1 MERAHVERA
10 RERFLSGDSPDASVR
25 TQILASWRRSLTAG
39 VPAERFDIPYEPD
52 LDFDG
57 SLATC
62 AAPVMERLQEQLS
75 GMAVGVVLTD
85 AHGRLL
91 DRRVGESCLR
101 GRLDQI
107 SFAPGFSY
115 AEQHAGTNGVGT
127 TLESRSA
134 TLVVGAEHF
143 TDPLRPFACAGAPI
157 RNPLTGR
164 LEGIIDITCGASD
177 ANDLMRV
184 LAGQAAHDVERLLL
198 ERVCA
203 GPRALMAEFQAT
215 CARSANP
222 VLAVSGDFVMANPA
236 ATRLPAA
243 DREHIEHIAADLAR
257 GARGEARLLLSV
269 GETRL
274 HSVPVR
280 SGRRSL
286 GVVLEVSFPR
296 PVRKG
301 EARKREARTGE
312 ARRGEQRRGE
322 IAAAASERPF
332 AGLAGTDPAWLSACG
347 AVRRAAA
354 RRTSTLLLGEP
365 GVGKYAVVRAAHL
378 DRRPSRRFT
387 VLDCAQAPDITRE
400 ALDTALADSTGTV
413 VLRHLERA
421 DRATVAAIRAGLTGA
436 SPELW
441 LVGMVTATTVE
452 DSAPVYDVLDLF
464 DASVTLLPLRHRPGD
479 LGALAEALLR
489 GLAPGRR
496 VRCSAETARLLA
508 GGHWPG
514 NVTELQSVLRAALRR
529 RPVGDI
535 EAGDLPMSFVS
546 GTSRRRLSRL
556 EAAERDLIVKT
567 LWETKGN
574 RVRAAAVLGMSR
586 ATLYRRM
593 SAFGIE
599 FVGQY
604 PQ

>member
-1 MERAHVERA
+1 MERAHVEHA
-10 RERFLSGDSPDASVR
+10 RERFLSGDSPGASVR

-52 LDFDG
+52 LDFEG

-62 AAPVMERLQEQLS
+62 AAPVLERLQEQLS

-91 DRRVGESCLR
+91 DRRVGESDLR
-101 GRLDQI
+101 CRLDRI

-157 RNPLTGR
+157 HHPLTGR
-164 LEGIIDITCGASD
+164 LEGIIDITCRAAD
-177 ANDLMRV
+177 ATELMRV

-203 GPRALMAEFQAT
+203 GPRALLAEFQAT

-222 VLAVSGDFVMANPA
+222 VLAVSGEFVMANSA
-236 ATRLPAA
+236 AIRLPAA

-257 GARGEARLLLSV
+257 GARGEGRLLLSI

-274 HSVPVR
+274 NSVPVR
-280 SGRRSL
+280 AGRRAL

-296 PVRKG
+296 PARKG
-301 EARKREARTGE
+301 EGTAVAT
-312 ARRGEQRRGE
+312 
-322 IAAAASERPF
+322 ERPF
-332 AGLAGTDPAWLSACG
+332 AGLAGTDPIWLGVCG
-347 AVRRAAA
+347 TLRRAAA
-354 RRTSTLLLGEP
+354 QGTSTLVLGEP

-378 DRRPSRRFT
+378 EQRPLRRFML
-387 VLDCAQAPDITRE
+387 LDCAEDPATSRE
-400 ALDTALADSTGTV
+400 ALRTALSDSGGTV
-413 VLRHLERA
+413 VLRHLECA
-421 DRATVAAIRAGLTGA
+421 DPATVAAIRAGLAEA
-436 SPELW
+436 SADLW

-452 DSAPVYDVLDLF
+452 DSAPVYDVLDVF
-464 DASVTLLPLRHRPGD
+464 DASITVPPLRHRPGD
-479 LGALAEALLR
+479 LGTLAEALLR
-489 GLAPGRR
+489 TLAPGRR
-496 VRCSAETARLLA
+496 VRCSTETARLLA

-514 NVTELQSVLRAALRR
+514 NVTELRSVLRAALRR

-535 EAGDLPMSFVS
+535 DAGDLPMSFVS

-574 RVRAAAVLGMSR
+574 RVRAAAALGISR

-599 FVGQY
+599 FVGQH
-604 PQ
+604 P